1 MHVYTYLL
9 TVVCPAVMS
18 LPPWHAYHIM
28 QDWPPT
34 FSSYNKIKYFWFV
47 FVFLNSIWIF
57 VPIYF
62 YYDVYRRL
70 NKALSAAKYKLD

>member
-1 MHVYTYLL
+1 MWMYAGEYENVCSISYYHNIIIQLL
-9 TVVCPAVMS
+9 
-18 LPPWHAYHIM
+18 

-34 FSSYNKIKYFWFV
+34 FDSYNKIKYFWFV

-70 NKALSAAKYKLD
+70 SKALTQAKYKLD